1 MSYSVEHVRYTL
13 ECDCC
18 GHTEKRD
25 LDAYPDQVELGTKGW
40 CSVQVLNRS
49 THFCCPTCV
58 EKLNAI
64 LHHRVREAEAAHAAA
79 VAACIH
85 DYQQRGFF
93 LQCTKCEEFK
103 R

>member
-25 LDAYPDQVELGTKGW
+25 LDARPNQELGTKGW
-40 CSVQVLNRS
+40 GGVQVTNRS
-49 THFCCPTCV
+49 SHFCCPVCLEAV
-58 EKLNAI
+58 NAI
-64 LHHRVREAEAAHAAA
+64 LNRREREEEAAHAAKE
-79 VAACIH
+79 AACEH
-85 DYQQRGFF
+85 DYGQRG
-93 LQCTKCEEFK
+93 LLMQCSKCQRF